1 MPPSR
6 SLLVFLHGSG
16 GNGRELSQFLS
27 VVPLGATEGYRPFKQ
42 SLESRHISLLAP
54 TADVRAYTP
63 LQGERASVWFDRS
76 AEFLQQGL
84 GDSFED
90 LANADRSLTS
100 VLRLIDEQESQY
112 DHIFLGGISM
122 GGCLSLHGL
131 RKNMHPKV
139 RGIFTMG
146 SFLVNKSIMFDISV
160 PLAPSA
166 SSMPVLMMHGT
177 ADSLIA
183 HEWGKTTATNLL
195 LRGVNVRFESYE
207 NLDHEIGE
215 GELLELL
222 DWMADLRYSAD
233 KAAGRMDLELKNDD
247 HDEEEKEWRRVE
259 AASKFQPFAPVNVF
273 PSKPTVLGSGVNSG
287 VKFTIEAI
295 PGGKQNEVIIRYPIP
310 ADIASQLI
318 PLLTARPVLACG
330 GMFDLVEDSE
340 SEGGVLTRAQ
350 TSEPEKLAHEIAK
363 RVAIRVTSGGESLN
377 ACPMA

>member
-6 SLLVFLHGSG
+6 SLIVFLHGSG
-16 GNGRELSQFLS
+16 GSGRELAQFLS
-27 VVPLGATEGYRPFKQ
+27 VVPLGAAESYRPFKQ
-42 SLESRHISLLAP
+42 AMESRHMELLAP
-54 TADVRAYTP
+54 TADARAYTP
-63 LQGERASVWFDRS
+63 FGERASVWFDRS
-76 AEFLQQGL
+76 AEFLQRGVD
-84 GDSFED
+84 DSYED
-90 LANADRSLTS
+90 LEGADRSLGG
-100 VLRLIDEQESQY
+100 VLRLIEEKEAQY
-112 DHIFLGGISM
+112 DHIFLGGMSM

-131 RKNMHPKV
+131 RKNLHPKV
-139 RGIFTMG
+139 RGIFSMG
-146 SFLVNKSIMFDISV
+146 SFLVNKSVMFDKSA

-177 ADSLIA
+177 ADSMIA

-233 KAAGRMDLELKNDD
+233 KAAGRMDLEDLEKD
-247 HDEEEKEWRRVE
+247 HDEEEWKRVE
-259 AASKFQPFAPVNVF
+259 AASKFQPFAPV
-273 PSKPTVLGSGVNSG
+273 SSSSLRPTVLASGVNSG
-287 VKFTIEAI
+287 VKFTIEAL
-295 PGGKQNEVIIRYPIP
+295 PGGKHNEVLIRYPIP

-330 GMFDLVEDSE
+330 GMFDLVEDPE
-340 SEGGVLTRAQ
+340 SQGGGVLTRAQ